1 MVRRR
6 RLRDLDER
14 MKQLS
19 VVFVIGLCFVHAV
32 DAFYWM
38 DSRDFTT
45 GNTGVDANSAD
56 LFNGSSPSNN
66 THFFLPIGQPFEM
79 RLQAR
84 RLNANN
90 NENPIS
96 IYITQVKPMH
106 SSPRSNSFGRKM
118 SNRKC

>member
-6 RLRDLDER
+6 RLRELNPKAKE
-14 MKQLS
+14 LS
-19 VVFVIGLCFVHAV
+19 AAFIIGLFFAHAV

-38 DSRDFTT
+38 ASRDFTT
-45 GNTGVDANSAD
+45 VSTGLDAGSAE

-84 RLNANN
+84 RQNTNG

-96 IYITQVKPMH
+96 IYITQV
-106 SSPRSNSFGRKM
+106 
-118 SNRKC
+118 